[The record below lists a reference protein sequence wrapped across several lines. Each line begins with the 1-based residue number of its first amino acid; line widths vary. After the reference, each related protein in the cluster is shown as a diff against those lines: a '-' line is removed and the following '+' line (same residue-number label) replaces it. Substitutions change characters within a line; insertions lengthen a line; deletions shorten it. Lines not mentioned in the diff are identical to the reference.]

1 TDREE
6 EAERS
11 AAETGNE
18 GDPRQSEKR
27 EQEAQIV
34 GMKGCDID
42 GPLALSAVNYGD
54 AIQHS
59 TMAEPVNHG
68 AEPVSEIIVD
78 ADTGHDTYP
87 YGGKAQDE
95 CHRLARE
102 QDHDEHDDERAGKI
116 EADR

>member
-1 TDREE
+1 
-6 EAERS
+6 
-11 AAETGNE
+11 
-18 GDPRQSEKR
+18 
-27 EQEAQIV
+27 
-34 GMKGCDID
+34 MKGCDID

-116 EADR
+116 EADREYCLDQPHQGGQGDEVSGMPVRDIHQRPE